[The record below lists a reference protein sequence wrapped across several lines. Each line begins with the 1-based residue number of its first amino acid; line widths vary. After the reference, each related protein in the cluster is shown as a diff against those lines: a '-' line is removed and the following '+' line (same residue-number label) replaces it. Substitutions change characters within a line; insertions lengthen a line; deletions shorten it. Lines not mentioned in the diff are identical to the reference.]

1 LNAHAAT
8 LPPEQPPREPPDTP
22 ERIATTL
29 ADLGWCVADDFMPP
43 LLVSQLRHE
52 AQTHWQNGDFRLAA
66 VGSRADLELRREV
79 RTDRILWL
87 EPGELTGAQRQYWAR
102 LDEVRLA
109 VNRIMF
115 LGLHDLEAHFAVYPP
130 GARYRRHLDQF
141 RGVDRR
147 QLSCV
152 LYLNERWRREDG
164 GALRIYT
171 ETETETDM
179 DTPARCVDVLPA
191 GGRLVCF
198 LSARFPHQVLP
209 ARRER
214 YSIAGWFRRR
224 P

>member
-1 LNAHAAT
+1 
-8 LPPEQPPREPPDTP
+8 
-22 ERIATTL
+22 
-29 ADLGWCVADDFMPP
+29 M
-43 LLVSQLRHE
+43 
-52 AQTHWQNGDFRLAA
+52 
-66 VGSRADLELRREV
+66 

-179 DTPARCVDVLPA
+179 DMDTPARCVDVLPA